1 VYQTKA
7 PTSQPTTPVLSK
19 APAGFTNLGC
29 YVDTKSKRVL
39 PASGMYTGKPMTA
52 AVCTAYCA
60 SKKFKFSGLE
70 YGSEVIEFRFP
81 MLLLAS
87 DSLLVQ
93 CWCDNTVV
101 SRQKVADSQCNKVCS
116 GDAKSTCGAADRIQI
131 FQRNATGKRDL
142 HARRLSTH

>member
-7 PTSQPTTPVLSK
+7 ASAQPTTPVLSK
-19 APAGFTNLGC
+19 APTGFTNLGC
-29 YVDTKSKRVL
+29 YVDSKSKRVL
-39 PASGMYTGKPMTA
+39 PAAGMYTGKPMTA

-60 SKKFKFSGLE
+60 SKNFKFSGLE
-70 YGSEVIEFRFP
+70 YGSE
-81 MLLLAS
+81 
-87 DSLLVQ
+87 

-116 GDAKSTCGAADRIQI
+116 GDAKSTCGAPDRIQI
-131 FQRNATGKRDL
+131 FQRNSAGKRDL